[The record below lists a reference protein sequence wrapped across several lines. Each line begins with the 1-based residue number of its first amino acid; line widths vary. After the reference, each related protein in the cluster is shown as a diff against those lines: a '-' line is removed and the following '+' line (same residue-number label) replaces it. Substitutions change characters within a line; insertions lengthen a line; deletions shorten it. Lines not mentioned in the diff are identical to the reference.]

1 MIWFLLGFYWFF
13 SSMFVFGIDTI
24 NDVTASDYAK
34 DFARSLICGFIL
46 FPIVLGRK
54 FTNLIEF

>member
-1 MIWFLLGFYWFF
+1 MIWFLVVFYWFF
-13 SSMFVFGIDTI
+13 SSMFVFGIGTI

-34 DFARSLICGFIL
+34 DFVRSLIIGFIL